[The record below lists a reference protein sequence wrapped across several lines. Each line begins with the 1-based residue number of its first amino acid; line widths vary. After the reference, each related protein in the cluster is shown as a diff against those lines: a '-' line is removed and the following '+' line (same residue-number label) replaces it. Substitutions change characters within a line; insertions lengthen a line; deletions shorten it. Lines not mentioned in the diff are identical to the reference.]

1 MRATYKI
8 LLVLWS
14 LELALFLAS
23 LLLLNSGQLI
33 GWVFLFSTF
42 FGFVI
47 MLIVSA
53 VTLFYTTPKERENDA
68 VARFNSPKL

>member
-1 MRATYKI
+1 MRAGYKI

-14 LELALFLAS
+14 LELALFLVS
-23 LLLLNSGQLI
+23 LFLLSSRQLI

-53 VTLFYTTPKERENDA
+53 VTILYYTKREGE
-68 VARFNSPKL
+68 